1 MGLHI
6 GTPRQVRDN
15 MTRRIEYTGPDV
27 CIHLFIITIEMIN
40 NIT

>member
-15 MTRRIEYTGPDV
+15 MTRRIKYILDLMYV
-27 CIHLFIITIEMIN
+27 FFIIIEMIN
-40 NIT
+40 NVII